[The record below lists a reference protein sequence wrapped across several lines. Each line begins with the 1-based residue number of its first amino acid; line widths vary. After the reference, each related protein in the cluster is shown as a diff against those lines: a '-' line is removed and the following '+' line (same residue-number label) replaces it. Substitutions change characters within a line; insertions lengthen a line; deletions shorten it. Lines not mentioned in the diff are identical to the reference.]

1 MKKDISKYLKE
12 YRNKANIS
20 VKEISRILTSQGFK
34 ASESTIY
41 SWENGNSQPTPD
53 ALMSMCEVYGIKDV
67 LKAFGYDGYNEDG
80 TLSLNMYEI
89 DIIEK
94 YRTLDNYGQK
104 IINLILDEE
113 VERCMPSE
121 PLLEPIS
128 IAYYH
133 QLASAGQG
141 EYIFDDLPTDTIR
154 ICRTAEAENA
164 DFVLRVRGDSMEPT
178 ISDGDLLLIQKTP
191 ELKIG
196 DIGIFIDQH
205 DCYVKELGADGLISH
220 NRKYPLITSASGV
233 MCVGKVLGKAEPLNS

>member
-1 MKKDISKYLKE
+1 MAKGKVGKVLKNLRLKAGLSQKQAYE
-12 YRNKANIS
+12 YIGVA
-20 VKEISRILTSQGFK
+20 Q
-34 ASESTIY
+34 STFS
-41 SWENGNSQPTPD
+41 SWEVGKAEPPIEVVLD
-53 ALMSMCEVYGIKDV
+53 LCELYKVGDV

-113 VERCMPSE
+113 VERCTPSE

-220 NRKYPLITSASGV
+220 NKKYPLITSASGV